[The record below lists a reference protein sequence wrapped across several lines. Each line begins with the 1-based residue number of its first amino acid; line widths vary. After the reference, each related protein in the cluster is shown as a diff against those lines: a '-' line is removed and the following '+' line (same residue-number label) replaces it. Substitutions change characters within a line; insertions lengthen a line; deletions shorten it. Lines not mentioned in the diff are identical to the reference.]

1 MRDKVWRRRETM
13 KVTFIA
19 IWLILAASAVAA
31 MFHITF
37 EVESLEARLH
47 EVNRNIVQEQEAIHV
62 FQAEWSYLN
71 RPSRLEILSQEL
83 LPNLLPVSAR
93 QFTTFSRLP
102 KREKVAG
109 ASERPAVSPASFA
122 QRNTEPQGR
131 ISAGGKLQ

>member
-1 MRDKVWRRRETM
+1 M

-37 EVESLEARLH
+37 EVENLEARLH

-62 FQAEWSYLN
+62 FQAEWSYFN
-71 RPSRLEILSQEL
+71 RPSRLETLSQEL
-83 LPNLLPVSAR
+83 LPDLLPVSAT

-102 KREKVAG
+102 KRDEVDG
-109 ASERPAVSPASFA
+109 AVKRPAVSPASFK
-122 QRNTEPQGR
+122 QRNNELQVRPV
-131 ISAGGKLQ
+131 AGGKLQ

>member
-1 MRDKVWRRRETM
+1 M

-37 EVESLEARLH
+37 EVENLEARLH

-62 FQAEWSYLN
+62 FQAEWSYFN
-71 RPSRLEILSQEL
+71 RPSRLETLSQEL

-102 KREKVAG
+102 QSDKVAG

-131 ISAGGKLQ
+131 VSAGGKLQ